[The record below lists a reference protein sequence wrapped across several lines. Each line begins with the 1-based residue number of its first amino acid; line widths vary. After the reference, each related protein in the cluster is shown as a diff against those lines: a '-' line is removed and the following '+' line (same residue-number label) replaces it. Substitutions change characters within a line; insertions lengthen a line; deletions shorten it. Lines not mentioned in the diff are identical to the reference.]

1 MGRRRRTS
9 YPIRIGQAI
18 GTAAIVLLAF
28 VLIAIVPHVLVWIVT
43 GRWDG

>member
-9 YPIRIGQAI
+9 YPIRIWQAV
-18 GTAAIVLLAF
+18 GTAALILLAF
-28 VLIAIVPHVLVWIVT
+28 GLITIVPHVLVWIVT